1 MSRHHDAFHDRPE
14 ETMYFVTYR
23 NVLRADKTLDDYR
36 KGLKHVWPILKEWG
50 ATHVEMYQPLYD
62 ESGAF
67 YSRYT
72 VDSLDRW
79 NENLHS
85 PRFDEM
91 LRHLADVLDLA
102 QSQVTTTVAIDTG
115 ID

>member
-1 MSRHHDAFHDRPE
+1 MKAHHGSTHDHQE
-14 ETMYFVTYR
+14 GTVYFVTYR
-23 NVLRADKTLDDYR
+23 NVLRPGKTLDDYR
-36 KGLKHVWPILKEWG
+36 RGLKHVWPILQEWG
-50 ATHVEMYQPLYD
+50 ATRLEMYQPLYD

-72 VDSLDRW
+72 VGSLDRW
-79 NENLHS
+79 NENLRS

-102 QSQVTTTVAIDTG
+102 QSQVTTNVTIDTG
-115 ID
+115 LD